1 MAYIGGP
8 APARW
13 GPLGY
18 FGPLSPLAGPVK
30 PPMAS
35 KVRPAPT
42 TGGGCVVRHEKRN
55 PGRSG

>member
-18 FGPLSPLAGPVK
+18 FGPLEAVQGPIK
-30 PPMAS
+30 PPMPN
-35 KVRPAPT
+35 KVRPLL
-42 TGGGCVVRHEKRN
+42 
-55 PGRSG
+55 